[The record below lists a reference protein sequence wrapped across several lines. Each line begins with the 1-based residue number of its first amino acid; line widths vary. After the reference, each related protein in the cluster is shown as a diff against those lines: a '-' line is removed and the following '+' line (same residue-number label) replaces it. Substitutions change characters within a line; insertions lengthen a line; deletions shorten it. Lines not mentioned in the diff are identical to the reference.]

1 SSRRRHTRSKR
12 DWSSD
17 VCSSDLILYLFNIV
31 GTGIKDFLNL
41 SVPGSVIGLLLLF
54 ILLIS
59 NVVKVEWVEEGAR
72 FFVNNLVFFFIPAT
86 VGVMNY
92 FDLFKGKGILLIVI
106 VLISTVLIMGT
117 SGLVSQSL
125 AKDKAGVDK

>member
-1 SSRRRHTRSKR
+1 
-12 DWSSD
+12 
-17 VCSSDLILYLFNIV
+17 IV
-31 GTGIKDFLNL
+31 IYGIKDYRNHSFT
-41 SVPGSVIGLLLLF
+41 VIVISLLLLF

-59 NVVKVEWVEEGAR
+59 NVLKVEWIEEGAQ
-72 FFVNNLVFFFIPAT
+72 FFVNNLVFFFIPAK

-92 FDLFKGKGILLIVI
+92 FDLFKGKGILLILI
-106 VLISTVLIMGT
+106 VLISTILVMGS

>member
-1 SSRRRHTRSKR
+1 ILIIIHIF
-12 DWSSD
+12 
-17 VCSSDLILYLFNIV
+17 ILYLFNLV
-31 GTGIKDFLNL
+31 VTGINDFLNL

-106 VLISTVLIMGT
+106 VLISTVLVMGT

-125 AKDKAGVDK
+125 A

>member
-1 SSRRRHTRSKR
+1 MG
-12 DWSSD
+12 
-17 VCSSDLILYLFNIV
+17 DLVKKIILIIIHIFILYLFNIV

-106 VLISTVLIMGT
+106 VLISTVLVMGT

>member
-1 SSRRRHTRSKR
+1 MKR
-12 DWSSD
+12 FI
-17 VCSSDLILYLFNIV
+17 LIIIHIFILYLFNIV

-59 NVVKVEWVEEGAR
+59 NVLKVEWIEEGAQ

-92 FDLFKGKGILLIVI
+92 FDLFKGKGILLILI
-106 VLISTVLIMGT
+106 VLISTILVMGS

>member
-1 SSRRRHTRSKR
+1 VKKIILIIIHIF
-12 DWSSD
+12 
-17 VCSSDLILYLFNIV
+17 ILYLFNIV
-31 GTGIKDFLNL
+31 GTGIKEFLNL

-59 NVVKVEWVEEGAR
+59 NVLKVEWVEEGAQ

-106 VLISTVLIMGT
+106 VLISTVLVMGT

>member
-1 SSRRRHTRSKR
+1 
-12 DWSSD
+12 
-17 VCSSDLILYLFNIV
+17 
-31 GTGIKDFLNL
+31 
-41 SVPGSVIGLLLLF
+41 VPGSVIGLLLLF

-59 NVVKVEWVEEGAR
+59 NVLKVEWIEEGAQ

-92 FDLFKGKGILLIVI
+92 FDLFKGKGILLILI
-106 VLISTVLIMGT
+106 VLLSTILVMGS

-125 AKDKAGVDK
+125 AKDKSCVDKCSFYSVYCLFY

>member
-1 SSRRRHTRSKR
+1 MGDLVKR
-12 DWSSD
+12 FILIIIHI
-17 VCSSDLILYLFNIV
+17 CILYLCNIV
-31 GTGIKDFLNL
+31 ETGIIEFVNL

-59 NVVKVEWVEEGAR
+59 NVLKVEWIEEGAQ

-92 FDLFKGKGILLIVI
+92 FDLFKGKGILLILI
-106 VLISTVLIMGT
+106 VLISTI
-117 SGLVSQSL
+117 
-125 AKDKAGVDK
+125 

>member
-1 SSRRRHTRSKR
+1 MGDLVKR
-12 DWSSD
+12 FI
-17 VCSSDLILYLFNIV
+17 LIIIHIFILYLFNIV

-59 NVVKVEWVEEGAR
+59 NVLKVEWIEEGAQ

-92 FDLFKGKGILLIVI
+92 FDLFKGKGILLILI
-106 VLISTVLIMGT
+106 VLISTILVMGS

>member
-1 SSRRRHTRSKR
+1 VKR
-12 DWSSD
+12 FI
-17 VCSSDLILYLFNIV
+17 LIIIHIFILYLFNIV

-59 NVVKVEWVEEGAR
+59 NVLKVEWIEEGAQ

-92 FDLFKGKGILLIVI
+92 FDLFKGKGILLILI
-106 VLISTVLIMGT
+106 VLISTILVMGS

>member
-1 SSRRRHTRSKR
+1 MKKIILIIIHIF
-12 DWSSD
+12 
-17 VCSSDLILYLFNIV
+17 ILYLFNIV
-31 GTGIKDFLNL
+31 GTGIKEFLNL

-59 NVVKVEWVEEGAR
+59 NVLKVEWVEEGAQ

-106 VLISTVLIMGT
+106 VLISTVLVMGT